1 MADPVRLDIA
11 AGRGAY
17 PVHVEAGCL
26 ARSWDH
32 LEPTLAGRRVA
43 VITQRRLR
51 RLYGKALTES
61 WPDAVR
67 PLWLEVP
74 QGEQAKSLRWL
85 ERLTS
90 RLARAGFT
98 RSDALVALGGG
109 VVGDLAGFVAA
120 SYMRG
125 VPWVQVPT
133 SLLAQVDSSVGGKVA
148 VNLPQG
154 KNLVGAFY
162 PPDAVLMDPDTLR
175 TLPRRELRAGCAEV
189 AKYGLIRDADFF
201 ARCEAALPEPG
212 DWVPLLVDS
221 VRHKAEV
228 VAADEREKG
237 ERMSLNLGHTMGH
250 ALEAAGRYS
259 ELVHGEAVNLGIRY
273 VYRLAR
279 RLGTTSDDDVAR
291 VDALY
296 AGRLRGPRAP
306 RRVAEGLLKTMRRDK
321 KADAGG
327 IRWVL
332 PVGIGAWRLET
343 GVPDETIAAAYR
355 ELVDHDRKEGAPC
368 VEP

>member
-1 MADPVRLDIA
+1 VTTGEPVSLHIE

-17 PVHVEAGCL
+17 PVHVEPGCL
-26 ARSWDH
+26 ARSWEL
-32 LEPTLAGRRVA
+32 LEPVLSGRRVA

-51 RLYGKALTES
+51 RLYGRKLTAS
-61 WPDAVR
+61 WPAEVE

-74 QGEQAKSLRWL
+74 QGEKAKTLRWL
-85 ERLTS
+85 ERLCA
-90 RLARAGFT
+90 RLARAGMT
-98 RSDALVALGGG
+98 RGDAIVALGGG

-120 SYMRG
+120 SWMRG
-125 VPWVQVPT
+125 VRWVQVPT

-162 PPDAVLMDPDTLR
+162 PPDVVLMDPDTLG
-175 TLPRRELRAGCAEV
+175 TLPRRELLAGCAEV
-189 AKYGLIRDADFF
+189 AKYGLIRDASFF
-201 ARCEAALPEPG
+201 ARCEEELPEPA
-212 DWVPLLVDS
+212 DWVPILVDS

-259 ELVHGEAVNLGIRY
+259 RLVHGEAVNLGIRY

-279 RLGTTSDDDVAR
+279 HLGTTSDEDVAR
-291 VDALY
+291 VDALF
-296 AGRLRGPRAP
+296 AGGLRGPSAP
-306 RRVAEGLLKTMRRDK
+306 RLAPDGLLATMRRDK

-332 PVGIGAWRLET
+332 PVGVGAWRLEA
-343 GVPDETIAAAYR
+343 GVDDELVARTYQ
-355 ELVDHDRKEGAPC
+355 ELVDHDRKKEGA
-368 VEP
+368 

>member
-1 MADPVRLDIA
+1 MPDPVRLEIA

-26 ARSWDH
+26 ARSWGL
-32 LEPTLAGRRVA
+32 LEPVLGGRRVV

-51 RLYGKALTES
+51 RLFGEALTAS
-61 WPDAVR
+61 WPEAAR

-74 QGEQAKSLRWL
+74 QGEKAKSFAWL
-85 ERLTS
+85 ERLCCK
-90 RLARAGFT
+90 LARAGLT

-109 VVGDLAGFVAA
+109 VVGDLAGYVAA

-125 VPWVQVPT
+125 VRWVQVPT

-162 PPDAVLMDPDTLR
+162 PPDAVLMDPQTLR
-175 TLPRRELRAGCAEV
+175 TLPRRELLAGCAEV
-189 AKYGLIRDADFF
+189 AKYGLIRDAEFF
-201 ARCEAALPEPG
+201 QRCEGALPAPP
-212 DWVPLLVDS
+212 DWVPFLVDS

-250 ALEAAGRYS
+250 ALEAAGRY
-259 ELVHGEAVNLGIRY
+259 ERWVHGEAVNMGVRY
-273 VYRLAR
+273 AYRLAR
-279 RLGTTSDDDVAR
+279 RLGTASDEDVAR
-291 VDALY
+291 VDALF
-296 AGRLRGPRAP
+296 AGRLRGPLAP
-306 RRVAEGLLKTMRRDK
+306 HMKSDGLLKTMRRDK
-321 KADAGG
+321 KADAEG

-343 GVPDETIAAAYR
+343 GVGDELVAEVYQ
-355 ELVDHDRKEGAPC
+355 ELVDHDRKGTPC
-368 VEP
+368 AAT